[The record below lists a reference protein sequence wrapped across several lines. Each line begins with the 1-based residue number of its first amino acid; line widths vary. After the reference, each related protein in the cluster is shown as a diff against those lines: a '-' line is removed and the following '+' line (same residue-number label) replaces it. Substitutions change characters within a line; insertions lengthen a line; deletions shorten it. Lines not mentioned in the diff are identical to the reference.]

1 VNSVSSNRKIA
12 AIVLGVVA
20 LLFLIAGIIFLAEPA
35 KSLPS
40 FLNFSTKKG
49 STGHHELRMIGSF
62 VVAVVAA
69 ALAWV
74 SLAYKPKAQG
84 SVPQNSNP
92 KTPAGT
98 N

>member
-1 VNSVSSNRKIA
+1 LNSTSSNRKIA

-20 LLFLIAGIIFLAEPA
+20 LLFLIVAIIYLAEPA

-40 FLNFSTKKG
+40 FLGQKKG
-49 STGHHELRMIGSF
+49 STGHHELRMIGCF

-69 ALAWV
+69 AGAWV
-74 SLAYKPKAQG
+74 AMAYKPKAQ
-84 SVPQNSNP
+84 SVPQNDDTR
-92 KTPAGT
+92 TPAGT